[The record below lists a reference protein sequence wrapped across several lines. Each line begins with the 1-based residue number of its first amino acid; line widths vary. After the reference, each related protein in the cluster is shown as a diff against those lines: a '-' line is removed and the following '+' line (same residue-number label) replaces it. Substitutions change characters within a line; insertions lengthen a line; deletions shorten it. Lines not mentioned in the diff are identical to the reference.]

1 MREPGTCLVVI
12 AVIGTPAPRLAAALD
27 RFAARG
33 VHLAREPDER
43 LPARFRLAWIFVD
56 EAALAGPEV
65 RAWHARLAALAPVQL
80 AVRAPPARH
89 EALALSCID
98 LKDGAILQPYDD
110 ASFGQVSR
118 LIEAFL
124 ARAD

>member
-1 MREPGTCLVVI
+1 MRWQASQPGWRRLICEPQTCLVVI
-12 AVIGTPAPRLAAALD
+12 AVIGAPAPQLVAALA

-33 VHLAREPDER
+33 AHLARQPDER
-43 LPARFRLAWIFVD
+43 L
-56 EAALAGPEV
+56 
-65 RAWHARLAALAPVQL
+65 
-80 AVRAPPARH
+80 PARH

-110 ASFGQVSR
+110 ASLRQVSV

-124 ARAD
+124 ARGD